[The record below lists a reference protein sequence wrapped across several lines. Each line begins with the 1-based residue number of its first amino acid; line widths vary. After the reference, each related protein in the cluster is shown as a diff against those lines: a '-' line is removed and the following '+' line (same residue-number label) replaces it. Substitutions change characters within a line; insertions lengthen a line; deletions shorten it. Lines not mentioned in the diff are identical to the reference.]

1 MTDRE
6 WMFDDLRKLL
16 QQKNLPETLLQ
27 KLGMVLNDQ
36 SLDRYEP
43 EISELRKMVDD
54 YNKE

>member
-27 KLGMVLNDQ
+27 KLGVVLNDR

>member
-16 QQKNLPETLLQ
+16 QRKNLPETLLQ